1 MLDLT
6 VPLEIA
12 GLLFLVLLVG
22 LVGFTV
28 RRHLLTRTHGSFDCA
43 LRDGTG
49 WGVGIARYGPDRI
62 NWYRVFAVRL
72 APARTFRRNALEIV
86 GRRDVADSER
96 NALLPG
102 SVVCVC
108 RYEGRELEFALSMDA
123 YMGLSSWTEAAPPGQ
138 QWTSS

>member
-6 VPLEIA
+6 LPLEIA
-12 GLLFLVLLVG
+12 ALLLLVLVVG

-28 RRHLLTRTHGSFDCA
+28 RRYLLTRTHGYFDCA
-43 LRDGTG
+43 LRDGDG
-49 WGVGIARYGPDRI
+49 WAVGIARYGVDRI
-62 NWYRVFAVRL
+62 DWYRVFAVRL
-72 APARTFRRNALEIV
+72 SPGRTFQRSALEII
-86 GRRDVADSER
+86 GRRDVGTGER

-102 SVVCVC
+102 SVVCMC
-108 RYEGRELEFALSMDA
+108 RYEGRDLELALSMDA